1 MSRSAE
7 MDYNS
12 SEEFSDLSDSGSDFK
27 DRIRARKRGARSVA
41 IGAPP
46 RKQPVR
52 MVTRRFPGIQ
62 KTSTPVGNI
71 SAVSQVQH
79 LHRSAV
85 HTGYLYEAVQSGRSA
100 VVTVVDEWLESYKKD
115 REAGLVEL
123 MNFIMQCCGCR
134 GVVTREMLN
143 SMQNAEIISRLT
155 KEFNEDSTRYPLSS
169 PGPAWRRFRASLCE
183 FLHLL
188 VKRCQNSLL
197 YDEYLF
203 SSILA
208 LLTGMSDSQVRAFRH
223 TSTFMAMKLMTALV
237 EVAVDMTARTETTR
251 QRYEAEK
258 SKEPERRAHGRV
270 EELHSIYTELLEQQA
285 ELQSMMNTALKGVF
299 VHRYRDRIA
308 EIRAL
313 CMEELGVWLKGNPA
327 TFLNDGYLKYLGW
340 TMHDKH
346 PIVRR
351 QCIHALQGLY
361 AEKDFIGRLELFTV
375 RFMERMLCMTLDK
388 DSDVAVEAVTLL
400 LLVSRNTEEGLSEAD
415 CERLYP
421 LVFASHRGLACAAGA
436 FLYHRLC
443 SEVDKDAQ
451 DTREHTVTFH
461 RFLISFFIHTEFHE
475 HAAYL
480 VDSLWQCAGAE
491 LRDWESMTSLLLQE
505 NGQDAGLEDE
515 EEGALIELMMSAM
528 RQAAEGCP
536 PVGRGPLK
544 KVVSRKDQKVQAQ
557 DRQRLTNHFIL
568 VLPQLLAKYS
578 PDVQKMTSLLR
589 APLYFNLEIYSSNR
603 RMGKYL
609 DLLLFQ
615 LCGIVKKHQ
624 ADSVLGACA
633 RVACVLSSEMCTFSS
648 RADLAVSQ
656 LLDDLVDQ
664 FTSGLSEMLQ
674 DPVDEDDVYSMT
686 TTLNRIVAFSS
697 AKDLT
702 GWQLFEPCLQILKS
716 GVESRQPVRELMVP
730 ALKCAGSHLL
740 WENLKLKSSPTEAAG
755 QKLKQDV
762 QSLFRVCQACL
773 SVTEAELRD
782 QAFLW
787 LCDLLVVFSVK
798 AVHGDP
804 MLQTLASP
812 PSVSLQAEMA
822 SFLIDYIFAE
832 SDNAQCGD
840 DEEVVLGKIAVLQ
853 RCRNQLAGYCKL
865 VIFGILDL
873 SAASDVFKHYNKF
886 YKDYG
891 DIIKETLSR
900 MKIISPVQSAKTLCL
915 SLRQLYSELPWEL
928 GEEGVYASPE
938 FKEMRELARRLAMTF
953 GIDLHLVRKP
963 LVSLHKDGIQ
973 FSLQGVGE
981 TDKLP
986 RNLFFLEILSEFSY
1000 KLLPPDRAQLS
1011 GFLESLAP
1019 MPLPAWPPLMLYQRS
1034 LQTAARLRT
1043 PAQSPQDMPM
1053 SKRRRTEQAKRADKE
1068 GALSSV
1074 SEKSLNGSSKL
1085 TSPSLTSTARKGAP
1099 ARSPVACKDPSLT
1112 LSVSSDELVSEPWS
1126 QGDPMESLPPNRE
1139 ALRRHQRPVF
1149 LPPSTPSSN
1158 SDLDSQLN
1166 VLTLI
1171 EEEDEEEDDLK
1182 IVDLDTLT
1190 LVSYTYLSIHCP
1202 LQTDLPHVCFP
1213 RVLYPTSQIL
1223 MFYPMGG

>member
-12 SEEFSDLSDSGSDFK
+12 SEEFSDVSDSGSDFK

-46 RKQPVR
+46 RKQPLR
-52 MVTRRFPGIQ
+52 MVTSRVPGTP

-71 SAVSQVQH
+71 SAVSQVQP

-85 HTGYLYEAVQSGRSA
+85 QTGYLYEAVESGRSA

-115 REAGLVEL
+115 KEAGLVEF
-123 MNFIMQCCGCR
+123 MNFIVQCCGCK

-169 PGPAWRRFRASLCE
+169 PGPAWRRFRAGLCE

-188 VKRCQNSLL
+188 VQRCQNSLL

-203 SSILA
+203 SSVLA

-237 EVAVDMTARTETTR
+237 EVAVDMTARTETMR

-299 VHRYRDRIA
+299 VHRYRDRVA

-351 QCIHALQGLY
+351 QCMHALQGLY
-361 AEKDFIGRLELFTV
+361 AEKDFAGRLELFTV
-375 RFMERMLCMTLDK
+375 RFKERMLCMTLDK

-421 LVFASHRGLACAAGA
+421 LVFTSHRGLACAAGT

-443 SEVDKDAQ
+443 SEINKDAQ
-451 DTREHTVTFH
+451 DTRERTVAFH
-461 RFLISFFIHTEFHE
+461 QFLICFFIHTEFHE

-505 NGQDAGLEDE
+505 NGQDVGLEDE
-515 EEGALIELMMSAM
+515 EETALIELMMSAM

-536 PVGRGPLK
+536 PAGRVPLK
-544 KVVSRKDQKVQAQ
+544 KVVSRKDQKIQAQ

-603 RMGKYL
+603 RMEKYL

-624 ADSVLGACA
+624 ADGVLAACA
-633 RVACVLSSEMCTFSS
+633 RVACVLSSRMYTFSS

-656 LLDDLVDQ
+656 LLDDLVDR
-664 FTSGLSEMLQ
+664 FTSGLSELLQ
-674 DPVDEDDVYSMT
+674 GPVDEDDVYSMT
-686 TTLNRIVAFSS
+686 AILNRIVAFSS
-697 AKDLT
+697 AKELT

-716 GVESRQPVRELMVP
+716 GVESRQPIRELMVP
-730 ALKCAGSHLL
+730 ALKCASNHLL
-740 WENLKLKSSPTEAAG
+740 WENLKMMSSPAEAAV

-787 LCDLLVVFSVK
+787 LCDMLVVFSVK
-798 AVHGDP
+798 AVHGNP
-804 MLQTLASP
+804 TLQTLACP
-812 PSVSLQAEMA
+812 PSESLQAEMA

-832 SDNAQCGD
+832 SDNGQCGD
-840 DEEVVLGKIAVLQ
+840 DEEAVLGKITALQ

-928 GEEGVYASPE
+928 GEEEVYASPE

-953 GIDLHLVRKP
+953 GVDLQRVRKP
-963 LVSLHKDGIQ
+963 LASLHKDGIQ
-973 FSLQGVGE
+973 FSLQGVGNTE
-981 TDKLP
+981 RLP
-986 RNLFFLEILSEFSY
+986 RNLLFLEILSEFSY
-1000 KLLPPDRAQLS
+1000 KLLPPDRAELS

-1019 MPLPAWPPLMLYQRS
+1019 IPLPPWPPLMLYQRS
-1034 LQTAARLRT
+1034 LQTVARLRT
-1043 PAQSPQDMPM
+1043 HAQSPQDMPM
-1053 SKRRRTEQAKRADKE
+1053 SKRQRTEQAKRADQE
-1068 GALSSV
+1068 GSLSRV
-1074 SEKSLNGSSKL
+1074 TEQLSLNGSSKL
-1085 TSPSLTSTARKGAP
+1085 TSPFLTSTARKGEP
-1099 ARSPVACKDPSLT
+1099 ARSPVARKDPSMA

-1126 QGDPMESLPPNRE
+1126 QGDPMESLPPTRE
-1139 ALRRHQRPVF
+1139 ALRRHKRPVF
-1149 LPPSTPSSN
+1149 LSPGTPSSN

-1171 EEEDEEEDDLK
+1171 EEEDEEEDDLR

-1190 LVSYTYLSIHCP
+1190 LPSSKNSVSFLEE
-1202 LQTDLPHVCFP
+1202 LFN
-1213 RVLYPTSQIL
+1213 
-1223 MFYPMGG
+1223 